1 MKASTLKQS
10 AAAERQKIRRERLD
24 QLRRNKAFIVG
35 VLILGFWTLCALFGH
50 LLVRINPDELGYL
63 IGVEN
68 DLAPNATNW
77 FGTDSNGRDVF
88 SRVIVGSRPIMVM
101 ASLATVLGTLAGASI
116 GLVAGYLKGWFD
128 TIIMRILDAISAMPV
143 LVLALLALSAFDGSS
158 TVVTICII
166 GFVFTPIIARTV
178 RAAVL
183 SEAELDYVAAAK
195 LRTERMPHILFKE
208 ILPNVLPPI
217 IVEFTVRLG
226 YAVFAIATLSFLGVG
241 VEIGSPNWGSQVAD
255 HYNLI
260 FSGIWWSTIFPAGA
274 IATLAI
280 GINLIADGITEA
292 FEL

>member
-1 MKASTLKQS
+1 MTTATLKQS
-10 AAAERQKIRRERLD
+10 AAAERKKIRKERFA
-24 QLRRNKAFIVG
+24 QLRKNKAFIVG
-35 VLILGFWTLCALFGH
+35 AGILTFWVLCALIGEFV
-50 LLVRINPDELGYL
+50 VRIDPDELGFL
-63 IGVEN
+63 NGVET

-88 SRVIVGSRPIMVM
+88 SRVIVGSRPIIVM
-101 ASLATVLGTLAGASI
+101 ATLATVLGTALGASI
-116 GLVAGYLKGWFD
+116 GLVSGYLKGWFD
-128 TIIMRILDAISAMPV
+128 VIVMRILDAISAMPV
-143 LVLALLALSAFDGSS
+143 LVLALLALSAVGGSS
-158 TVVTICII
+158 SIVTVFII

-183 SEAELDYVAAAK
+183 SESELDYVAAAK

-241 VEIGSPNWGSQVAD
+241 VELGSPNWGSQVAG

-260 FSGIWWSTIFPAGA
+260 FSGVWWSTIFPAGA

-280 GINLIADGITEA
+280 GINLIADGVTEA

>member
-1 MKASTLKQS
+1 MTTDNLRQS
-10 AAAERQKIRRERLD
+10 AAAERAKIRKERLA
-24 QLRRNKAFIVG
+24 QLRRNKAFIIG
-35 VLILGFWTLCALFGH
+35 ASILAFWVLCAVIGQ
-50 LLVRINPDELGYL
+50 LLVRIDPNELGYL
-63 IGVEN
+63 HGIES
-68 DLAPNATNW
+68 DLAPNGTNW

-88 SRVIVGSRPIMVM
+88 SRVIVGSRPIIVM
-101 ASLATVLGTLAGASI
+101 ASLATILGTGLGASI
-116 GLVAGYLKGWFD
+116 GLLTGYMKGWFD
-128 TIIMRILDAISAMPV
+128 VIVMRILDAISAMPV
-143 LVLALLALSAFDGSS
+143 LVLSLLALSAFDGSS
-158 TVVTICII
+158 TLITICII

-183 SEAELDYVAAAK
+183 NEAERDYVAAAK

-241 VEIGSPNWGSQVAD
+241 VELGSPNWGSQVAE

-260 FSGIWWSTIFPAGA
+260 FSGTWWSTLFPAAA

-280 GINLIADGITEA
+280 GINLIADGVTEA